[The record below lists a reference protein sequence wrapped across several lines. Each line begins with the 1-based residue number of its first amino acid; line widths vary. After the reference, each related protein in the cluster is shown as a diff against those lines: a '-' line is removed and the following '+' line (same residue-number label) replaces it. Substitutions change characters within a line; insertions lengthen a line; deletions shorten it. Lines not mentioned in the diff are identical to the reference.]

1 MTQSLFFILYIL
13 FFPLVGQIVALK
25 YFKQKYGDINSVQG
39 QRLTKVISRVLLVR
53 NGCLYVVTCTMQVT
67 VINQYYTLAV
77 AAGWGLVMLFGN
89 LWHHVRNPFFNWH
102 CKNKFKIHFL
112 VHKHVELWPSC
123 IYTKN
128 LNKQKHINVQ
138 PWQL

>member
-1 MTQSLFFILYIL
+1 MVYYEQKSLYNVKNSEAERVKVIYGGHILISGSTQINNYISVTQSLFFILYIL

-39 QRLTKVISRVLLVR
+39 QRLTKLISRVLLVR

-77 AAGWGLVMLFGN
+77 AAG
-89 LWHHVRNPFFNWH
+89 
-102 CKNKFKIHFL
+102 
-112 VHKHVELWPSC
+112 
-123 IYTKN
+123 
-128 LNKQKHINVQ
+128 
-138 PWQL
+138 

>member
-13 FFPLVGQIVALK
+13 FFPLVGQIVDIK
-25 YFKQKYGDINSVQG
+25 YFKQKCRDINSVQG
-39 QRLTKVISRVLLVR
+39 QRLTKLISRVLLVR
-53 NGCLYVVTCTMQVT
+53 NSCLHVVTCTKQLT

-77 AAGWGLVMLFGN
+77 VAGWGLVMLSGN
-89 LWHHVRNPFFNWH
+89 IWHCVRNPFFNWY
-102 CKNKFKIHFL
+102 CKNKFKIYFL
-112 VHKHVELWPSC
+112 AQKHVELWPSC

-128 LNKQKHINVQ
+128 LNKQKLINVQ